1 MGRGVVVRSFRE
13 EMVMERTRARERV
26 AYPSNLTDDEWALLA
41 PYIPAPKPGGRP
53 REVEIREV
61 CNAIFY
67 VLKSGCHWRML
78 PHDFPC
84 WETVYWYWNQWKHS
98 GLWNKLNDLLRIDLR
113 AAAGKHDEPS
123 AAVIDSQSIKSAEK
137 GGRAA
142 TTRGK
147 RLPVA
152 SVT

>member
-1 MGRGVVVRSFRE
+1 
-13 EMVMERTRARERV
+13 MERARAKERS
-26 AYPSNLTDDEWALLA
+26 AYPSDLTDDEWAILA
-41 PYIPAPKPGGRP
+41 PHIPAAKPGGRP
-53 REVEIREV
+53 REVEMREV

-84 WETVYWYWNQWKHS
+84 WATVYWYWNRWKAS
-98 GLWNKLNDLLRIDLR
+98 GLWDELNGLLRIDLR
-113 AAAGKHDEPS
+113 AAAGRHDEPS

-142 TTRGK
+142 TTRERK
-147 RLPVA
+147 SLVA
-152 SVT
+152 SAT